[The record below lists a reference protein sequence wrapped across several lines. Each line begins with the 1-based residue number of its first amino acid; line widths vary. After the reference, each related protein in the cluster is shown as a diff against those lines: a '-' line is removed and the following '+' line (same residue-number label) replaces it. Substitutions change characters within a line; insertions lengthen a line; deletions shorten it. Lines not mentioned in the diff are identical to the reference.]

1 MVITFLLKKA
11 KKKKKNRYIF
21 SQNCSFKNQMF
32 ICNAS
37 IFEMLLHTDLLTD
50 IYCKLGGMAE
60 LLQLIWIHLNPG
72 LFMGVGH
79 SVVNL
84 I

>member
-1 MVITFLLKKA
+1 
-11 KKKKKNRYIF
+11 
-21 SQNCSFKNQMF
+21 MF